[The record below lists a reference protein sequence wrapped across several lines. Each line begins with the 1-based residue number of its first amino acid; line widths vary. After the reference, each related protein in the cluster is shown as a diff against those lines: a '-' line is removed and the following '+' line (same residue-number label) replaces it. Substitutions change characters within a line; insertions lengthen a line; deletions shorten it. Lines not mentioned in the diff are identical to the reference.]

1 MIRKTGFPLDVPDGI
16 GLNTSPRASR
26 LRHNTCPPELIAD
39 ESMCEMRKK
48 RIQLGPIDGDG
59 PEDKKR
65 YDLTAA
71 LRILRHAGRQDPKL
85 YTNNSNE
92 QIQNVIDALCDLSV
106 HDGMTGLVNATFFH
120 VVLSREIER
129 SLRTGKTCGLMVLDI
144 DHFKGVNDRY
154 GHAVGN
160 RVIQS
165 VAANIVQNLRSMDT
179 AARIGGEEFA
189 VILPESSPEDAV
201 HAATRIHNTL
211 NPLEI
216 IINGHD
222 LRITSSVGLV
232 WTEIS
237 HIVSSDELLSDAD
250 REMYRAKRLGRAH
263 LCHPPFLSTMVTQE
277 ERSILMD
284 LWIGENTDGKL

>member
-1 MIRKTGFPLDVPDGI
+1 
-16 GLNTSPRASR
+16 
-26 LRHNTCPPELIAD
+26 
-39 ESMCEMRKK
+39 MRKK
-48 RIQLGPIDGDG
+48 RIKLGPISGDRL
-59 PEDKKR
+59 EDKRR

-71 LRILRHAGRQDPKL
+71 LRILRHAGREDPKL
-85 YTNNSNE
+85 YTNNSDE

-129 SLRTGKTCGLMVLDI
+129 SLRTGKACGLMVLDI

-154 GHAVGN
+154 GHAAGN

-165 VAANIVQNLRSMDT
+165 VAVNIMQNLRSMDT

-189 VILPESSPEDAV
+189 VILPESAPEDALR
-201 HAATRIHNTL
+201 AAIRIHNAL

-216 IINGHD
+216 IVNGQN

-232 WTEIS
+232 WTELC
-237 HIVSSDELLSDAD
+237 HAGSSGELLSEAD
-250 REMYRAKRLGRAH
+250 REMYRAKRSGRAH

-284 LWIGENTDGKL
+284 LLSEENTDGR